1 MEATKIKLK
10 GTCPVCNGTLRKDV
24 GPNPSRWANIFKG
37 YDKETNTLPCNNCGS
52 QYMFGTPKG
61 EVNLR
66 PDGTPCTHEYKT
78 KTISN
83 CYHRSTCIHCGDE
96 FHIDSGD

>member
-1 MEATKIKLK
+1 MTTILK
-10 GTCPVCNGTLRKDV
+10 GTCPKCNGSLRAESQSKY
-24 GPNPSRWANIFKG
+24 AYMYKG

-66 PDGTPCTHEYKT
+66 PDGTPCMHEYKT

-83 CYHRSTCIHCGDE
+83 CYHESKCVHCEDA
-96 FHIDSGD
+96 FYVDSGD